1 MAFFLQMKHPI
12 GLFDSGVGGLS
23 LLPTLQQYLFEED
36 LCYIADHA
44 FSPYGD
50 KSHSAMLLRAKQLT
64 EILLKKQC
72 KMIVVACNTVTTQ
85 VIQELRK
92 EYAVPFIGI
101 EPAIKPAASNTKTGV
116 IGVLATEGTLQSRL
130 FNQNALNY
138 SSHVRVIEQAG
149 YGLVEI
155 VEKDE
160 LNHPETYQLL
170 SSYLKPMINEGMD
183 TLILGCT
190 HYPFLIP
197 VIKKILPQTINIL
210 DNSVPIVKQIKRILT
225 KQRILSDGVQTGNK
239 LFYSTGRV
247 ESWRNIAF
255 THLPL

>member
-1 MAFFLQMKHPI
+1 MKYPI

-23 LLPTLQQYLFEED
+23 LLPALQKYLIEED
-36 LCYIADHA
+36 FYYIADHA
-44 FSPYGD
+44 FSPYGN

-64 EILLKKQC
+64 EVLLKKQC
-72 KMIVVACNTVTTQ
+72 KIIVVACNTVTTQ

-92 EYAVPFIGI
+92 EYTVSFIGI

-130 FNQNALNY
+130 FNQSVLNH
-138 SSHVRVIEQAG
+138 SSHVRVLEQVG

-160 LNHPETYQLL
+160 LHHPETYQLL
-170 SSYLKPMINEGMD
+170 SSYLKPMMNEGMD
-183 TLILGCT
+183 TLVLGCT

-197 VIKKILPQTINIL
+197 IIKKILPQTINIL
-210 DNSVPIVKQIKRILT
+210 DNSVPVIKQIKRLLT
-225 KQRILSDGVQTGNK
+225 KQHILSDGVQTGNIQ
-239 LFYSTGRV
+239 FYSTGRV

-255 THLPL
+255 THLLL

>member
-130 FNQNALNY
+130 FNQNALNH

-210 DNSVPIVKQIKRILT
+210 DNSVPVVKQIKRILT

-239 LFYSTGRV
+239 QFYSTGRV

>member
-1 MAFFLQMKHPI
+1 MKYPI

-23 LLPTLQQYLFEED
+23 LLPALQEYLIEED
-36 LCYIADHA
+36 FYYIADHA
-44 FSPYGD
+44 FSPYGN

-64 EILLKKQC
+64 EVLLKKQC
-72 KMIVVACNTVTTQ
+72 KIIVVACNTVTTQ

-92 EYAVPFIGI
+92 EYTVSFIGI

-130 FNQNALNY
+130 FNQSVLNH
-138 SSHVRVIEQAG
+138 SSHVRVLEQVG

-160 LNHPETYQLL
+160 LHHPETYQLL
-170 SSYLKPMINEGMD
+170 SSYLKPMMNEGMD
-183 TLILGCT
+183 TLVLGCT

-197 VIKKILPQTINIL
+197 IIKKILPQTINIL
-210 DNSVPIVKQIKRILT
+210 DNSVPVIKQIKRLLT
-225 KQRILSDGVQTGNK
+225 KQRILSDAVQTGNIQ
-239 LFYSTGRV
+239 FYSTGRV

>member
-1 MAFFLQMKHPI
+1 M
-12 GLFDSGVGGLS
+12 S
-23 LLPTLQQYLFEED
+23 YLIKED
-36 LCYIADHA
+36 FYYIADHA
-44 FSPYGD
+44 FSPYGN

-64 EILLKKQC
+64 EVLLKKQC
-72 KMIVVACNTVTTQ
+72 KIIVVACNTVTTQ

-92 EYAVPFIGI
+92 EYTVSFIGI

-130 FNQNALNY
+130 FNQSVLNH
-138 SSHVRVIEQAG
+138 SSHVRVLEQVG

-160 LNHPETYQLL
+160 LHHPETYQLL
-170 SSYLKPMINEGMD
+170 SSYLKPMMNEGMD
-183 TLILGCT
+183 TLVLGCT

-197 VIKKILPQTINIL
+197 IIKKILPQTIKIL
-210 DNSVPIVKQIKRILT
+210 DNSVPVIKQIKRLLT
-225 KQRILSDGVQTGNK
+225 KQRILSDGVKTGNIQ
-239 LFYSTGRV
+239 FYSTGRV

-255 THLPL
+255 TNLPL

>member
-1 MAFFLQMKHPI
+1 MKYPI
-12 GLFDSGVGGLS
+12 GLFDSGVGGFS
-23 LLPTLQQYLFEED
+23 LLPALQEYLIEED
-36 LCYIADHA
+36 FYYIADHA
-44 FSPYGD
+44 FSPYGN
-50 KSHSAMLLRAKQLT
+50 KSHSAMLLHAKQLT
-64 EILLKKQC
+64 EVLLKKQC
-72 KMIVVACNTVTTQ
+72 KIIVVACNTVTTQ

-92 EYAVPFIGI
+92 EYTVSFIGI

-130 FNQNALNY
+130 FNQSVLNH
-138 SSHVRVIEQAG
+138 SSHVRVLEQVG

-160 LNHPETYQLL
+160 LHHPETYQLL
-170 SSYLKPMINEGMD
+170 SSYLKPMMNEGMD
-183 TLILGCT
+183 TLVLGCT

-197 VIKKILPQTINIL
+197 IIKKILPQTIKIL
-210 DNSVPIVKQIKRILT
+210 DNSVPVIKQIKRLLT
-225 KQRILSDGVQTGNK
+225 KQRILSDGVQTGNIQ
-239 LFYSTGRV
+239 FYSTGRV

>member
-1 MAFFLQMKHPI
+1 MKHPI

-36 LCYIADHA
+36 LCYIADHD

-130 FNQNALNY
+130 FNQNALNH

-210 DNSVPIVKQIKRILT
+210 DNSVPVVKQIKRILI

-239 LFYSTGRV
+239 QFYSTGRV
-247 ESWRNIAF
+247 ESWHNIAF

>member
-197 VIKKILPQTINIL
+197 VIKNT
-210 DNSVPIVKQIKRILT
+210 S
-225 KQRILSDGVQTGNK
+225 SDHKHIGQ
-239 LFYSTGRV
+239 
-247 ESWRNIAF
+247 
-255 THLPL
+255 

>member
-160 LNHPETYQLL
+160 LNNPETYQLL
-170 SSYLKPMINEGMD
+170 IIMEL
-183 TLILGCT
+183 
-190 HYPFLIP
+190 
-197 VIKKILPQTINIL
+197 
-210 DNSVPIVKQIKRILT
+210 
-225 KQRILSDGVQTGNK
+225 
-239 LFYSTGRV
+239 
-247 ESWRNIAF
+247 
-255 THLPL
+255 

>member
-1 MAFFLQMKHPI
+1 MKYPI

-23 LLPTLQQYLFEED
+23 LLPALQEYLIEED
-36 LCYIADHA
+36 FYYIADHA
-44 FSPYGD
+44 FSPYGN
-50 KSHSAMLLRAKQLT
+50 KSHSAMLLRAKKLT
-64 EILLKKQC
+64 EVLLKKQC
-72 KMIVVACNTVTTQ
+72 KIIVVACNTVTTQ

-92 EYAVPFIGI
+92 EYTVSFIGI

-130 FNQNALNY
+130 FNQSVLNH
-138 SSHVRVIEQAG
+138 SSHVRVLEQVG

-160 LNHPETYQLL
+160 LHHPETYQLL
-170 SSYLKPMINEGMD
+170 SSYLKPMMNEGMD
-183 TLILGCT
+183 TLVLGCT

-197 VIKKILPQTINIL
+197 IIKKILPQTINIL
-210 DNSVPIVKQIKRILT
+210 DNSVPVIKQIKRLLT
-225 KQRILSDGVQTGNK
+225 KQRILSDSVQTGNIQ
-239 LFYSTGRV
+239 FYSTGRV

-255 THLPL
+255 THLTL

>member
-1 MAFFLQMKHPI
+1 MKYPI

-23 LLPTLQQYLFEED
+23 LLPALQEYLIEED
-36 LCYIADHA
+36 FYYIADHA
-44 FSPYGD
+44 FSPYGN

-64 EILLKKQC
+64 EVLLKKQC
-72 KMIVVACNTVTTQ
+72 KIIVVACNTVTTQ

-92 EYAVPFIGI
+92 EYTVSFIGI

-130 FNQNALNY
+130 FKQSVLNH
-138 SSHVRVIEQAG
+138 SSHVRVLEQVG

-160 LNHPETYQLL
+160 LHHPETYQLL
-170 SSYLKPMINEGMD
+170 SSYLKPMMNEGMD
-183 TLILGCT
+183 TLVLGCT

-197 VIKKILPQTINIL
+197 IIKKILPQTINIL
-210 DNSVPIVKQIKRILT
+210 DNSVPVIKQIKRLLT
-225 KQRILSDGVQTGNK
+225 KQRILSDGVQTGNIQ
-239 LFYSTGRV
+239 FYSTGRV

>member
-1 MAFFLQMKHPI
+1 MKYPI

-23 LLPTLQQYLFEED
+23 LLPALQEYLIEED
-36 LCYIADHA
+36 FYYIADHA
-44 FSPYGD
+44 FSPYGN

-64 EILLKKQC
+64 EVLLKKQC
-72 KMIVVACNTVTTQ
+72 KIIVVACNTVTTQ

-92 EYAVPFIGI
+92 EYTVSFIGI

-130 FNQNALNY
+130 FNQSVLNH
-138 SSHVRVIEQAG
+138 SSHVRVLEQVG

-160 LNHPETYQLL
+160 LHHPETYQLL
-170 SSYLKPMINEGMD
+170 SSYLKPMMNEGMD
-183 TLILGCT
+183 TLVLGCT

-197 VIKKILPQTINIL
+197 IIKKILPQTINIL
-210 DNSVPIVKQIKRILT
+210 DNSVPVIKQIKRLLT
-225 KQRILSDGVQTGNK
+225 KQRILSDSVQTGNIQ
-239 LFYSTGRV
+239 FYSTGRV
-247 ESWRNIAF
+247 ESWSNIAF
-255 THLPL
+255 THLTL